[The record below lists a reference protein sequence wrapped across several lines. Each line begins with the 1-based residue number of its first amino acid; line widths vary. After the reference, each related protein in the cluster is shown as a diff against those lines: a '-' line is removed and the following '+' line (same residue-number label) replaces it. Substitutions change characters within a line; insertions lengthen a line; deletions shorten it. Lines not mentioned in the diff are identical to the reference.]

1 MTPYF
6 PLFLS
11 LEGRGIV
18 VIGGGAVAARRI
30 EKLLPFQP
38 HIMVVSPELHP
49 SLLLLA
55 EQEKITWECREYRSG
70 DCSGAFL
77 VLAATDDPQVNK
89 RAGEEA
95 RDAGILCNRADSRED
110 CDFYFPG
117 LVQTDQLVV
126 GVTGDGTNHRL
137 VKAAVEQITQLFWR
151 EEPHET
157 AENPA
162 NRQP

>member
-1 MTPYF
+1 MTPYC

-18 VIGGGAVAARRI
+18 VIVGCAVAARRI

-38 HIMVVSPELHP
+38 NIMVVSPELHP

-95 RDAGILCNRADSRED
+95 RDAGRLRLLFSRL
-110 CDFYFPG
+110 G
-117 LVQTDQLVV
+117 TDRPV
-126 GVTGDGTNHRL
+126 GGGCYRRWHKSPLGKSGRRTDYTALEGGT
-137 VKAAVEQITQLFWR
+137 T
-151 EEPHET
+151 
-157 AENPA
+157 
-162 NRQP
+162 